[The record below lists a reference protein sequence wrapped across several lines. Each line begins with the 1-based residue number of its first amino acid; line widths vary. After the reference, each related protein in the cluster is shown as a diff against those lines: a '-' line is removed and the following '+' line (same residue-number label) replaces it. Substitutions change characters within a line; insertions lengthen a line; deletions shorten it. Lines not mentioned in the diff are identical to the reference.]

1 MPLSP
6 HVIVLMGRKY
16 VAPTNRSAV
25 TPITELC
32 DERFSRTLGLRC
44 LTRQRLPDY
53 RTQKQERLR
62 LLVGPWRPSLTG

>member
-32 DERFSRTLGLRC
+32 DKRFSRTLDCGAWHDNGF
-44 LTRQRLPDY
+44 LTTERRSGRL
-53 RTQKQERLR
+53 Q
-62 LLVGPWRPSLTG
+62 LLVGP